1 MIMLAKVRTAAVL
14 GLEGSDIEV
23 EVDIRNGLVALHIV
37 GLPDK
42 AVQESK
48 ERVISAIKNSDAS
61 FPTKKIVV
69 NLAPADLPKEGPSY
83 DLPIAVGILA
93 ASKQI
98 EVDFENQIF
107 VGELALDGS
116 LRFTQGILP
125 ISDFARRNKISQLF
139 VPAINANE
147 AALIPD
153 VEVYAVDSLAD
164 LMAHLR
170 GEKLIPQFE
179 PSEMESED
187 DPVLDVVDFKYIRGQ
202 EHAKR
207 AMEVAAAGGHNILM
221 SGTPGSGKTMISRCI
236 PSILP
241 MMCVDESLDVTRIYS
256 VSGLL
261 PKNTPLI
268 RIRPF
273 RKPHHTSSNAAL
285 VGGGRIP
292 KPGEI
297 SLAHRGVLF
306 LDEFPEF
313 PSRVLETLRQPLEDR
328 VVTISR
334 VSGTLTFPANF
345 MLVAAMNP
353 CKCGWKGDPE
363 RDCTC
368 SPNEIAKYQKRI
380 SGPILDR
387 IDLQVFVP
395 RVKYDKLQTDELSEP
410 SEKILARVQHAR
422 DLQRERFT
430 KVKVVSNGEM
440 QSKEIEQFCKLDDGC
455 KKLLRTA
462 AERFNLSARAY
473 FRIIKVA
480 RTIADLTTADE
491 IQEPHIAE
499 ALQYRLG
506 E

>member
-1 MIMLAKVRTAAVL
+1 MLAKVRTAAVL

-23 EVDIRNGLVALHIV
+23 EVDVRNGLARLNIV

-48 ERVISAIKNSDAS
+48 ERVISAIKNSDA
-61 FPTKKIVV
+61 FYPYKRVIV

-83 DLPIAVGILA
+83 DLPIAIGILV
-93 ASKQI
+93 ASGQL
-98 EVDFENQIF
+98 EVDFENQLF
-107 VGELALDGS
+107 VGELALDGG

-125 ISDFARRNKISQLF
+125 ISDFVRQNGIKQLF
-139 VPAINANE
+139 VPSVNAYE

-164 LMAHLR
+164 LILHLR
-170 GEKLIPQFE
+170 GEKLITRFE
-179 PSEMESED
+179 PSEITVED
-187 DPVLDVVDFKYIRGQ
+187 DPVSDVVDFKYIRGQ
-202 EHAKR
+202 EHVKR
-207 AMEVAAAGGHNILM
+207 AMEIAAAGGHNILM
-221 SGTPGSGKTMISRCI
+221 SGTPGSGKTMISRCL

-241 MMCVDESLDVTRIYS
+241 KMSVEESLDVTRIYS
-256 VSGLL
+256 VAGLL
-261 PKNTPLI
+261 AKNSPLI
-268 RIRPF
+268 KVRPF

-292 KPGEI
+292 RPGEI

-363 RDCTC
+363 RECTC

-387 IDLQVFVP
+387 IDLQVFVH
-395 RVKYDKLQTDELSEP
+395 RVKYDKLQAAELAEP
-410 SEKILARVQHAR
+410 SVKILERVQRAR
-422 DLQRERFT
+422 DLQQERFA
-430 KVKVVSNGEM
+430 KAKVVSNGEM
-440 QSKEIEQFCKLDDGC
+440 QSKEIEKFCKMDDRC

-480 RTIADLTTADE
+480 RTIADLAVEKE
-491 IQEPHIAE
+491 IQESHIAE

>member
-1 MIMLAKVRTAAVL
+1 MLAKVRTAAVV
-14 GLEGSDIEV
+14 GLEGSNVEV
-23 EVDIRNGLVALHIV
+23 EVDIRNGLPALNIV

-48 ERVISAIKNSDAS
+48 ERVISAIKNSDAT
-61 FPTKKIVV
+61 FPTKKIIV

-83 DLPIAVGILA
+83 DLPIAIGILA

-98 EVDFENQIF
+98 EVNFQKQLF
-107 VGELALDGS
+107 VGELALDGG
-116 LRFTQGILP
+116 LRFTQGVLP
-125 ISDFARRNKISQLF
+125 IADFAEKNDIQEVF
-139 VPAINANE
+139 VPAINARE
-147 AALIPD
+147 AALIPGIMVYPVNTLLD
-153 VEVYAVDSLAD
+153 VIKHV
-164 LMAHLR
+164 R
-170 GEKLIPQFE
+170 GEKLIEQYVPDE
-179 PSEMESED
+179 NNVTESE
-187 DPVLDVVDFKYIRGQ
+187 VLDIIDFKFIRGQ

-207 AMEVAAAGGHNILM
+207 AVEIAAAGGHNILM

-241 MMCVDESLDVTRIYS
+241 GMSLEESLEVTRIYS

-261 PKNTPLI
+261 PKDVPLI
-268 RIRPF
+268 QVRPF

-313 PSRVLETLRQPLEDR
+313 PSKVLETLRQPLEDR

-363 RDCTC
+363 RQCTC
-368 SPNEIAKYQKRI
+368 TPNEIAKYQKRI

-395 RVKYDKLQTDELSEP
+395 RVKYDKLQSDKLAEP
-410 SEKILARVQHAR
+410 SEKIIKRVQHAR
-422 DLQRERFT
+422 DIQSKRFVDT
-430 KVKVVSNGEM
+430 RIVSNGEM
-440 QSKEIEQFCKLDDGC
+440 QSKEMDKFCKLDNKC
-455 KKLLRTA
+455 KKLLRAA

-480 RTIADLTTADE
+480 RTIADLTSVGE
-491 IQEPHIAE
+491 IQESHIAE
-499 ALQYRLG
+499 AMQYRLG